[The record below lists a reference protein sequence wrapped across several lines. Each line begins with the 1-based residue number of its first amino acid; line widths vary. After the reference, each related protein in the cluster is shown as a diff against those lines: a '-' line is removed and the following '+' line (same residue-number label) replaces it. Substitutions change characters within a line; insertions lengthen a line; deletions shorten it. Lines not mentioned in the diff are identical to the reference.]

1 MPRPYE
7 VVYIFDSTLEDSAIA
22 DKLTRF
28 HAMLGGDGAAPAD
41 LKVDLWGRRQLAYT
55 IGPRDTGYYVIA
67 RFAVEPTV
75 LPEFE
80 RSLKLDD
87 GVVRYLI
94 ALHENEVGAPPMSE
108 EDLVATRRR
117 DDDDDDEE

>member
-7 VVYIFDSTLEDSAIA
+7 VVYIFDSSLEDAAIA

-28 HAMLGGDGAAPAD
+28 HAMLGGGGAAPAD

-67 RFAVEPTV
+67 RFSAESPV

-80 RSLKLDD
+80 RALKLDG

-94 ALHENEVGAPPMSE
+94 VLHEHEVGAPPMSE

>member
-7 VVYIFDSTLEDSAIA
+7 VVYIFDSTLEDAAIA
-22 DKLTRF
+22 DKLTRY
-28 HAMLGGDGAAPAD
+28 HAMLGGGGTAPAD

-67 RFAVEPTV
+67 RFSVEPTV

-80 RSLKLDD
+80 RASEVQRSL
-87 GVVRYLI
+87 RT
-94 ALHENEVGAPPMSE
+94 LHSE
-108 EDLVATRRR
+108 HPHANCHLWAIFRAAGL
-117 DDDDDDEE
+117 

>member
-7 VVYIFDSTLEDSAIA
+7 VVYIFDSTLEDAAIA
-22 DKLTRF
+22 DKLARY
-28 HAMLGGDGAAPAD
+28 HGMLGAGGTAPAD

-55 IGPRDTGYYVIA
+55 IGPRDTGYYVVA
-67 RFAVEPTV
+67 RFSVEPPV

-80 RSLKLDD
+80 RALKLDD

-94 ALHENEVGAPPMSE
+94 ALHEHEVGAPPMSE